1 MAQLTV
7 PIAGLLLT
15 VVSQASDVVDRSTPK
30 GFLSK
35 YMSSGAD
42 FAHRAA
48 VPATR
53 TVNEKPVL
61 HQTAHVQDSMPLI
74 SARAGSSISTKD
86 FDPAKIADKEKN
98 QVVQKLLANDSY
110 KPITWSAI
118 GVGLFSLVTMLGVHM
133 RGRSQPATALASNG
147 GLGLAIPIN
156 TASALGGNIMEMKS
170 QGSSVNSGAE
180 AIETIPSSPS
190 AVPAPRRGE
199 IGEEARDLDHAAAAL
214 WPTARRTAL
223 RLGAAGLVLVAA
235 PVRAE
240 EAPIDMDKIREL
252 AAKKGSIDM
261 SVPKSRD
268 PLDKS
273 LVEVV
278 LGVNGAVIKLEPDE
292 LREMERVGFLVKD
305 SFRGRAPEFWSLRD
319 FTPRGWY
326 SEPVDRFY
334 GGLSGSPGSLL
345 LTAAER
351 SAANEERA

>member
-1 MAQLTV
+1 
-7 PIAGLLLT
+7 
-15 VVSQASDVVDRSTPK
+15 
-30 GFLSK
+30 
-35 YMSSGAD
+35 
-42 FAHRAA
+42 
-48 VPATR
+48 
-53 TVNEKPVL
+53 
-61 HQTAHVQDSMPLI
+61 
-74 SARAGSSISTKD
+74 
-86 FDPAKIADKEKN
+86 
-98 QVVQKLLANDSY
+98 
-110 KPITWSAI
+110 
-118 GVGLFSLVTMLGVHM
+118 
-133 RGRSQPATALASNG
+133 
-147 GLGLAIPIN
+147 
-156 TASALGGNIMEMKS
+156 MEMKS

-190 AVPAPRRGE
+190 AVPALRRGE

-223 RLGAAGLVLVAA
+223 RLGAAGLVLAAA
-235 PVRAE
+235 PVRADE
-240 EAPIDMDKIREL
+240 PPIDMDKIREL

-345 LTAAER
+345 LSSAER
-351 SAANEERA
+351 SAANEERAASLRRSVAEKVAAVSNSPPPDNWEPPVKGDGKYCGYGDYRTLCSEKTTGQKFIEEYLNPTPKNKPPPVKLQVESPIEKLSKAVSSGEVELKLPLSSGN